1 MISSG
6 PHLEVLQITTR
17 PLPDDSLLDFTIRVS
32 VRTLP
37 GIAMIH
43 LWQRGHRTSV
53 LETEMAPAV
62 TVSEARATWG
72 PL

>member
-43 LWQRGHRTSV
+43 LWHLGQRISV
-53 LETEMAPAV
+53 ETEMAPAV

>member
-1 MISSG
+1 MISKG

-17 PLPDDSLLDFTIRVS
+17 PLPEDSLLDFTIRVS
-32 VRTLP
+32 VRTSP

-43 LWQRGHRTSV
+43 LWHLGHLTSV
-53 LETEMAPAV
+53 ATEMALAV

>member
-17 PLPDDSLLDFTIRVS
+17 PLPDDSLLDFTILVS

-43 LWQRGHRTSV
+43 LWQRGQRISV
-53 LETEMAPAV
+53 TEMAPAV